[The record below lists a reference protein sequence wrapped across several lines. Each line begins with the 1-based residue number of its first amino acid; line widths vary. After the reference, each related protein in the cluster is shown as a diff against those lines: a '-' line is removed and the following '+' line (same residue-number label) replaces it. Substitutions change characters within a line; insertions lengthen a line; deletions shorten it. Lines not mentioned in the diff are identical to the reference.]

1 MPKKQY
7 TIHLLGEDI
16 DIKMNMSV
24 MIAYEEISGT
34 SFYGEEFKST
44 RSRYALLAATLAA
57 SDADSTLADRL
68 LTDASP
74 KEFTEAFEVAFMAL
88 ADFFEIPSVMK
99 DKEQPKEGEQAKN

>member
-1 MPKKQY
+1 MTKKQY
-7 TIHLLGEDI
+7 TMHLLGEDI

-24 MIAYEEISGT
+24 MIAYEEIAGT

-57 SDADSTLADRL
+57 SDADSSIADRL
-68 LTDASP
+68 LTEATP
-74 KEFTEAFEVAFMAL
+74 KEFTEAFEVAFLAL

-99 DKEQPKEGEQAKN
+99 KDEQTTEGEQAKN